1 MATKKKKRRPKKKTY
16 RFQLSLPGIAGISV
30 VCFCL
35 FLWMF
40 LLGIWA
46 GQTFLLPSARPD
58 VAMKSGRSGSHDRA
72 VETLVSRAKKKPAAA
87 GQK

>member
-1 MATKKKKRRPKKKTY
+1 MAIKKKRQPKKKTY
-16 RFQLSLPGIAGISV
+16 RFQLTLPGIAGIGV

-46 GQTFLLPSARPD
+46 GQTFLLPSAKFGATQSLSP
-58 VAMKSGRSGSHDRA
+58 ANNKKT
-72 VETLVSRAKKKPAAA
+72 VETLVSDAKKKPSVK